1 MGQGMVAR
9 SKSSTERFVIREVQP
24 GDLDDLYHLSRY
36 LNSVNFPHDRDG
48 LQRRIKRARDGF
60 DGRTENPFRRRYL
73 FVLESAEDGRVAG
86 ASMVYAQHG
95 HLDAP
100 HIFFDVFQD
109 ERYSTT
115 LGRHFMHTTL
125 RLGFNYHGPTEIG
138 ALVLDPRYRSSGLG
152 KPLSF
157 VRFLF
162 IAMYRPWFRDAVIAE
177 LMPPLSPDGRS
188 KLWDH
193 VGRRFT
199 GLDYQEAD
207 KLSHTNKEFITALF
221 PQAIHATLLPDEVAA
236 QIGEVGQEAQGVK
249 RMLERIGFRYSH
261 RIDPFDGGPHYDAP
275 TDDITVVRGVR
286 RYEVSEAL
294 IPEGEEVECLIHPSA
309 TGLQRV
315 IVAAGHPEPPVDFRA
330 TVGAARDDAHGLALS
345 ARTRALLRVQT
356 RTPVYAVPL

>member
-1 MGQGMVAR
+1 MAAGANP
-9 SKSSTERFVIREVQP
+9 STERFVIREVQP
-24 GDLDDLYHLSRY
+24 RDLDELYHLSRH
-36 LNSVNFPHDRDG
+36 LNSVNFPHDRES
-48 LQRRIKRARDGF
+48 LRQRIQRARDGF
-60 DGRTENPFRRRYL
+60 GGRTDDPFRRTYL
-73 FVLESAEDGRVAG
+73 FVLEPVEDGRVLG
-86 ASMVYAQHG
+86 ASMIYAQHG

-138 ALVLDPRYRSSGLG
+138 ALVVDPRHRASGWG

-162 IAMYRPWFRDAVIAE
+162 IAMYRPLFRDTVIAE

-207 KLSHTNKEFITALF
+207 KLSHTNKEFIISLF
-221 PQAIHATLLPDEVAA
+221 PQAIHATLLPDDVAA
-236 QIGEVGQEAQGVK
+236 QIGEVGKDTQGVK

-261 RIDPFDGGPHYDAP
+261 RIDPFDGGPHYEAP
-275 TDDITVVRGVR
+275 TDGITVVQGTK
-286 RYEVSEAL
+286 RYALSEAL
-294 IPEGEEVECLIHPSA
+294 VPAGEELELLNHRPV
-309 TGLQRV
+309 TGLRRM
-315 IVAAGHPEPPVDFRA
+315 IVGAGHPEPPLGFRA
-330 TVGAARDDAHGLALS
+330 TVGATRADETGLVLS
-345 ARTRALLRVQT
+345 SRTRALLQVQT